1 MDLIES
7 MPYFLR
13 DLKIFFLSIEL
24 FIEGGLY
31 HIRTIPLI
39 CSANQWAG
47 TYIIRT
53 SVMKEL
59 KLLLSPKKW

>member
-31 HIRTIPLI
+31 HIQTSPLI
-39 CSANQWAG
+39 CSADQWASL
-47 TYIIRT
+47 YIIRT

>member
-1 MDLIES
+1 

-13 DLKIFFLSIEL
+13 DLKMFFRSIEL

-31 HIRTIPLI
+31 HIQTSPLI
-39 CSANQWAG
+39 CSADQWAG
-47 TYIIRT
+47 LYIIRI

-59 KLLLSPKKW
+59 KLLLSPEKW

>member
-31 HIRTIPLI
+31 HI
-39 CSANQWAG
+39 
-47 TYIIRT
+47 
-53 SVMKEL
+53 
-59 KLLLSPKKW
+59 